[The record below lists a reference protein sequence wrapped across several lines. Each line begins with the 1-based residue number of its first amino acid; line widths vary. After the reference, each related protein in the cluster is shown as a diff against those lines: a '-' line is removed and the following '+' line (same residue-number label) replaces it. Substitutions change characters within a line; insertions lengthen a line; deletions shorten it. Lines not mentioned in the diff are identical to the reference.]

1 MFFILSKIVIIFLY
15 PSTWCILCLAGFFFI
30 KNNKW
35 KKIFKISA
43 ISIFLFCS
51 NTVIFLELMK
61 KWEIHGTK
69 IKDVKQYEVGIV
81 LGGMFDY
88 NNDLEVLTVR
98 THADRIWQAITLYK
112 KGKIKKIFISGGSG
126 YVSKRGLKEAIQLK
140 EVLVDWGIPSND
152 LLIETVSRNTHE
164 NALETKK
171 VLNRSYPH
179 FNKFLLITS
188 GFHMKRSLACFE
200 KENIKCTPF
209 ATELITG
216 PKSNYYWDQYLV
228 PNIETLFGWN
238 KLIKESIGYMTYYFV
253 GYI

>member
-35 KKIFKISA
+35 KKTFKILA
-43 ISIFLFCS
+43 ISFFLFFSNTSIFLEF
-51 NTVIFLELMK
+51 MK

-98 THADRIWQAITLYK
+98 SHADRIWQAITLYK

-126 YVSKRGLKEAIQLK
+126 YG
-140 EVLVDWGIPSND
+140 VLEESFGPGMTCTFHVMAHRWSW
-152 LLIETVSRNTHE
+152 TV
-164 NALETKK
+164 
-171 VLNRSYPH
+171 
-179 FNKFLLITS
+179 
-188 GFHMKRSLACFE
+188 FHSVKWRL
-200 KENIKCTPF
+200 
-209 ATELITG
+209 
-216 PKSNYYWDQYLV
+216 
-228 PNIETLFGWN
+228 
-238 KLIKESIGYMTYYFV
+238 
-253 GYI
+253 